1 MSTKPEPND
10 LPHAMPTGSAHA
22 IEQTRAWLQHAVI
35 GLNLCPFAKAVVVKE
50 QVRVVVSEAAEW
62 EGLRADLCSELELLA
77 HASEDE
83 IDTTLVVCTAALADF
98 DDFND
103 FLEVADDAVH
113 VLDLEGTVQIA
124 SFHPHYRF
132 EGTDADDIT
141 NATNRAPWPVLQLL
155 REASIERVLA
165 KVDDP
170 DAIYRANMQAM
181 EALGES
187 GWAALSARWGAAPAA

>member
-1 MSTKPEPND
+1 MTTKPEPTD
-10 LPHAMPTGSAHA
+10 LPSDADTTEA

-35 GLNLCPFAKAVVVKE
+35 GLNLCPFAKAVVARQ
-50 QVRVVVSEAAEW
+50 QVRIVASTAAGWEA
-62 EGLRADLCSELELLA
+62 LRADLCRELELLA
-77 HASEDE
+77 QAGAEQ
-83 IDTTLVVCTAALADF
+83 IDTTLIVCTGALADF

-103 FLEVADDAVH
+103 FLEVADDAVQ

-132 EGTDADDIT
+132 EGTDTDDIT
-141 NATNRAPWPVLQLL
+141 NATNRSPWPVLQLL
-155 REASIERVLA
+155 REASIERVLE

-170 DAIYRANMQAM
+170 DAIYEANMKSM

-187 GWAALSARWGAAPAA
+187 GWAALSARWGGTPAA

>member
-1 MSTKPEPND
+1 MSLTPEPTD
-10 LPHAMPTGSAHA
+10 LPHAASADNARA
-22 IEQTRAWLQHAVI
+22 IAQTQAWLQHAVI
-35 GLNLCPFAKAVVVKE
+35 GLNLCPFAKAVVARE
-50 QVRVVVSEAAEW
+50 QVRVVASGATEW
-62 EGLRADLCSELELLA
+62 EGLRTDLCRELELLA
-77 HASEDE
+77 KTGAEE
-83 IDTTLVVCTAALADF
+83 IDTTLVVCTGALAEF

-103 FLEVADDAVH
+103 FLEVADDAVQ
-113 VLDLEGTVQIA
+113 VQGLEGTVQIA

-187 GWAALSARWGAAPAA
+187 GWAALSARWRSTHEA

>member
-1 MSTKPEPND
+1 MSTQPEPNPFPPD
-10 LPHAMPTGSAHA
+10 VLAAGARA
-22 IEQTRAWLQHAVI
+22 IAQTRAWLQHAVI
-35 GLNLCPFAKAVVVKE
+35 GLNLCPFAKAVVAKA
-50 QVRVVVSEAAEW
+50 QVRVVVSEATEW
-62 EGLRADLCSELELLA
+62 EGLRADLCRELELLA
-77 HASEDE
+77 QASAEE

-103 FLEVADDAVH
+103 FLEVADDAVQ

-124 SFHPHYRF
+124 SFHPRYRF

-170 DAIYRANMQAM
+170 DAIYRTNIQSMQ
-181 EALGES
+181 ALGES
-187 GWAALSARWGAAPAA
+187 GWAALSARWGVSPGP

>member
-1 MSTKPEPND
+1 MSTPPEPND
-10 LPHAMPTGSAHA
+10 PPATPHDGNARA
-22 IEQTRAWLQHAVI
+22 IAQTQAWLQHAVI
-35 GLNLCPFAKAVVVKE
+35 GLNLCPFARAVVAKS
-50 QVRVVVSEAAEW
+50 QVRIVSSEAAEW
-62 EGLRADLCSELELLA
+62 EGLRADLCRELELLA
-77 HASEDE
+77 QASAEE

-103 FLEVADDAVH
+103 FLEVADDAVQ
-113 VLDLEGTVQIA
+113 VLDLEGTLQIA

-165 KVDDP
+165 KVEDA

-187 GWAALSARWGAAPAA
+187 GWAALSARWSRSYGA